1 MFLSEMT
8 WQEVNELDRSTIVLA
23 QFGATEQHG
32 PHLPL
37 ETDALIGREIAR
49 RVDAGCG
56 GRLLVLPTQWLG
68 LSTHHMTFSG
78 TITASVETY
87 LAMAYEI
94 LGSMAQAG
102 FRKFIVLNS
111 HGGNVS
117 ALDVVLTKCR
127 NQYPQAT
134 IVAVTY
140 WNAAAEQ
147 LRELRESAVGG
158 MNHACELETS
168 LVLATRPELVRIDR
182 IRADG
187 RLAVSRFL
195 GNDMLSP
202 GRASVSRRFSDISTD
217 GAVGDPRTA
226 SAEKGER
233 FFAAIVGQL
242 AKLVQDLESGKIDE
256 FCSIGE

>member
-1 MFLSEMT
+1 
-8 WQEVNELDRSTIVLA
+8 
-23 QFGATEQHG
+23 
-32 PHLPL
+32 
-37 ETDALIGREIAR
+37 
-49 RVDAGCG
+49 
-56 GRLLVLPTQWLG
+56 
-68 LSTHHMTFSG
+68 
-78 TITASVETY
+78 
-87 LAMAYEI
+87 
-94 LGSMAQAG
+94 
-102 FRKFIVLNS
+102 
-111 HGGNVS
+111 
-117 ALDVVLTKCR
+117 
-127 NQYPQAT
+127 
-134 IVAVTY
+134 
-140 WNAAAEQ
+140 
-147 LRELRESAVGG
+147 LRELRESALGG